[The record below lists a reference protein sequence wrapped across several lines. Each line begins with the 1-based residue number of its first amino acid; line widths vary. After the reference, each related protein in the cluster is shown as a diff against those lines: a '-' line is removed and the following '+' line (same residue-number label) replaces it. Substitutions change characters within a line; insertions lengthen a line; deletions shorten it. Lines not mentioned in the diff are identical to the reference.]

1 LGAIIHVHGTNPNL
15 KLDHALQASKIQG
28 FINSKNLSKCS
39 LRPQPL
45 PRHHPHKMLSIGTEG
60 SFQNK
65 ELEKLLITLLIT
77 KEKVNK
83 N

>member
-1 LGAIIHVHGTNPNL
+1 LGAITHVHGTNPNL
-15 KLDHALQASKIQG
+15 KLDHAPQASKIQG

-39 LRPQPL
+39 FTPQTL
-45 PRHHPHKMLSIGTEG
+45 PCHHPTKRLKIGTEG

-65 ELEKLLITLLIT
+65 ELEKLLITLIT
-77 KEKVNK
+77 EEKVNT